1 MFFICWIENHP
12 SLLIAHFEGDVLLQ
26 VVVVLVR
33 LHVVDTPRAHN
44 HVHAVGVMISFVIC
58 VSPVD
63 GLVVGELL
71 AGIHDV
77 VDGTAAGAVHGAAWS
92 GPLVLRHA
100 GVQPIG
106 SSIGQRAAN
115 VGGALL
121 LGGDG
126 FGVRRIA
133 LAVSGVYVGRH
144 LVHERLLHEIVR
156 RAVDNHL
163 GHHVVQVVTGGARR
177 GHLLDVGLSRL
188 ESLQHLRA
196 GGSGRCRL
204 TAQVERLLILQL
216 LQLYQLGGIQ
226 YAEIKQLLCC
236 GTLNGQ
242 VAAL

>member
-1 MFFICWIENHP
+1 MPCF
-12 SLLIAHFEGDVLLQ
+12 
-26 VVVVLVR
+26 VV
-33 LHVVDTPRAHN
+33 H
-44 HVHAVGVMISFVIC
+44 

-92 GPLVLRHA
+92 GLLVLRHA

-106 SSIGQRAAN
+106 SSIGQRAAD

-121 LGGDG
+121 LGGHSLG
-126 FGVRRIA
+126 CCRVAI
-133 LAVSGVYVGRH
+133 AVSGVYVGRH

-163 GHHVVQVVTGGARR
+163 GHHVIQVVTGGARR